1 MAYDPPQPTPGP
13 DDDPELTYERPPAG
27 HELHDPTFPGDVTP
41 QTAMIGAGA
50 AGGFLVALVTYL
62 KRRRTRHQYD
72 ELDE

>member
-1 MAYDPPQPTPGP
+1 
-13 DDDPELTYERPPAG
+13 
-27 HELHDPTFPGDVTP
+27 
-41 QTAMIGAGA
+41 MIGAGA